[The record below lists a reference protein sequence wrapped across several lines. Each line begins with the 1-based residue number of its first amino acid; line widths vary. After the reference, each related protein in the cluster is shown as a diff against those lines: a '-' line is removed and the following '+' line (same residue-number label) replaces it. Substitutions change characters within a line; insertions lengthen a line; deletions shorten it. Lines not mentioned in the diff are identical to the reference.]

1 MYFRR
6 GLHGLT
12 RFLVYVYIIFIRAI
26 RVIRAYKIVDVHFD
40 TPTFLFD
47 FLADSGQ
54 KGFHCFG
61 ILAADDVQQFVQFG
75 ADSFHLSRCARVEQ
89 NFL

>member
-26 RVIRAYKIVDVHFD
+26 RVIRV
-40 TPTFLFD
+40 
-47 FLADSGQ
+47 
-54 KGFHCFG
+54 
-61 ILAADDVQQFVQFG
+61 
-75 ADSFHLSRCARVEQ
+75 
-89 NFL
+89 